1 MHGIWVVTIVFSGIV
16 LALSV
21 VGGTFL
27 MALKILKEG
36 VSGKSKGL
44 KNEEVMMIQELHK
57 GFQKM
62 ENRVEVLETILLEM
76 EHERKFKDL

>member
-1 MHGIWVVTIVFSGIV
+1 MHGVWVVTVVFSGIV

-21 VGGTFL
+21 IGGTFL

-44 KNEEVMMIQELHK
+44 KNEEVMMIQELHN
-57 GFQKM
+57 GFHKM
-62 ENRVEVLETILLEM
+62 EKRVEVLETILLEM
-76 EHERKFKDL
+76 EHEKKFKDL

>member
-1 MHGIWVVTIVFSGIV
+1 VHGIWVVTIVFSGIV

-57 GFQKM
+57 GFSKM

-76 EHERKFKDL
+76 EHEKKYRDL

>member
-1 MHGIWVVTIVFSGIV
+1 MHGVWVITVVFSGIV

-44 KNEEVMMIQELHK
+44 KNEEVLMIQELYK

-62 ENRVEVLETILLEM
+62 EKRIEVLETILLER
-76 EHERKFKDL
+76 ENNRKY